1 MEKLRTALGRFT
13 SGLSNVDE
21 LRNVFRDYLHE
32 HPERRDAVARWLA
45 ESIRIGRVS
54 PALMLTI
61 GDLLAPPKG
70 GTTKGIPRPA
80 TRTAAP
86 ALAGSMAGAGHSDF
100 DRTLY
105 PQPGGRSVTAPA
117 PTE

>member
-21 LRNVFRDYLHE
+21 LRRVFRDYLRE
-32 HPERRDAVARWLA
+32 HPERRDTVARWLA

-61 GDLLAPPKG
+61 EDLLAPQKG
-70 GTTKGIPRPA
+70 GPA
-80 TRTAAP
+80 RWTQNGGHGGGAV
-86 ALAGSMAGAGHSDF
+86 AGSMAVAGSSDF
-100 DRTLY
+100 DRTVL
-105 PQPGGRSVTAPA
+105 PRPG
-117 PTE
+117 

>member
-21 LRNVFRDYLHE
+21 LRSVFRDYLRE
-32 HPERRDAVARWLA
+32 HPEQRDTVARWLA

-61 GDLLAPPKG
+61 GDLLAPQKSVPTKVSPK
-70 GTTKGIPRPA
+70 PA
-80 TRTAAP
+80 SRQPTSAV
-86 ALAGSMAGAGHSDF
+86 AGAVAVADTSDF
-100 DRTLY
+100 
-105 PQPGGRSVTAPA
+105 
-117 PTE
+117 